1 MERRKL
7 MEITEA
13 LCSSEV
19 AALCFLCHDV
29 LNRKHLE
36 GVSDAK
42 VLFSRLE
49 EKDLLKNTKFI
60 AQLLHTIRRIDLVR
74 LLETN
79 RQGVEET
86 DAKPMLSNYRVM
98 LYTIYDETTKD
109 KLEDMKFLLS
119 DKIGRRQTDDCN
131 TVLDVFVELEKVGLL
146 SQSNLHELHSILEVV
161 DLQLASTVQQYM
173 TRTLPQPARRPPP
186 RPIMDLRHVNN
197 SHHLS
202 TSETP
207 PTLEGGQFSL
217 DARTNTPPT
226 SLSDQIE
233 YYPLNH
239 IPCGLCVIINNE
251 EFLGTQLKKRSGT
264 REDEE
269 ALESL
274 FSRFGFSVI
283 VHSNLTAEEIREK
296 LRIIA
301 SRNFSE
307 EDALVVCVLSHGEHG
322 CVYGTDEEKVSLR
335 ELTQP
340 FTSGFAPTLAGKPK
354 LFFIQACQGGGYQTG
369 TLPSPPKPR
378 EGEYRRSHLEA
389 DAGPIHAETVPS
401 DADFLLGMAT
411 VPECKSFRNKH
422 TGSIYIQEL
431 CRQLRR
437 SAESSREEDILS
449 ILTRVNREVSKGE
462 YLNYKQMPEP
472 KYTLTKTLIL
482 KFVDEDQVQRP

>member
-1 MERRKL
+1 MFSTGNISKE
-7 MEITEA
+7 
-13 LCSSEV
+13 SEMQKFF
-19 AALCFLCHDV
+19 FLIQV
-29 LNRKHLE
+29 R
-36 GVSDAK
+36 DAK

-49 EKDLLKNTKFI
+49 EKDLLKNTEFI
-60 AQLLHTIRRIDLVR
+60 AQLLHTIRRIDLVS
-74 LLETN
+74 LFETN

-86 DAKPMLSNYRVM
+86 DANPMLSNYRVL

-109 KLEDMKFLLS
+109 NLEKMKFLLS
-119 DKIGRRQTDDCN
+119 NKIGRRQMDDCN

-146 SQSNLHELHSILEVV
+146 SQSNLRELHSILEEV
-161 DLQLASTVQQYM
+161 DLQLASTVQQYI
-173 TRTLPQPARRPPP
+173 RTLPQPARRPPP
-186 RPIMDLRHVNN
+186 RLIMDFRHVNN

-226 SLSDQIE
+226 SLSDQME
-233 YYPLNH
+233 YYPMNH

-251 EFLGTQLKKRSGT
+251 EFLGRRLNKRGGT
-264 REDEE
+264 REDEK

-340 FTSGFAPTLAGKPK
+340 FTSGLARTLAGKPK

-369 TLPSPPKPR
+369 TLPSPPNPR
-378 EGEYRRSHLEA
+378 EGDEDRRSHFEA

-411 VPECKSFRNKH
+411 VPECKSFRNKY

-449 ILTRVNREVSKGE
+449 TLTRVNREVSKGV

-482 KFVDEDQVQRP
+482 KFVDKDQVQLS